1 MEPIVQPVEAADAHR
16 RSWRFVAK
24 RGASSQFVGSTIMVL
39 STYAVATVT
48 MNIGKNIQERSIS
61 CSIKSQL
68 CPLLTLSSGKSP
80 DLRMQDAGGGD
91 SVGEDSGPRAA
102 DHSRAAL
109 RERQTR
115 GGGAEEETERGG
127 DRQRSSEHRGLE
139 LGPPGNSAHTCR
151 RTVTLSRTEHLQPH
165 GQIRSSAEMAVT
177 SRPLLLLYAYFL
189 SELVLIGC
197 TRSEG
202 VCLQDGKHKA
212 TPSPEPHLRECSLY
226 ADNSCCTEEDVRDIS
241 HVPSAANKNEPWDK
255 CGPLSAEC
263 EGFLKRVSCFYR
275 CSPDAARWPHP
286 HRRSYIQAV
295 PLCHSF
301 CRDWFDAC
309 RMDMTCARNWARDP
323 RGQNCTGTC
332 VQYQQMYQHG
342 RDLCESLWGDA
353 FMTVEDEP
361 EEVGAE
367 GDGGRPCGCL
377 TLSPSDKDVIAA
389 LRAQQ
394 DDPEELD
401 TTKAGLPQYRAPC
414 QTKLPLQAGS
424 GRRGNSV
431 LRKRSLVEDDGEGS
445 GSGSR
450 L

>member
-1 MEPIVQPVEAADAHR
+1 M
-16 RSWRFVAK
+16 
-24 RGASSQFVGSTIMVL
+24 GTTST
-39 STYAVATVT
+39 
-48 MNIGKNIQERSIS
+48 
-61 CSIKSQL
+61 
-68 CPLLTLSSGKSP
+68 PLLFICAF
-80 DLRMQDAGGGD
+80 M
-91 SVGEDSGPRAA
+91 
-102 DHSRAAL
+102 
-109 RERQTR
+109 
-115 GGGAEEETERGG
+115 
-127 DRQRSSEHRGLE
+127 
-139 LGPPGNSAHTCR
+139 
-151 RTVTLSRTEHLQPH
+151 
-165 GQIRSSAEMAVT
+165 T
-177 SRPLLLLYAYFL
+177 SM
-189 SELVLIGC
+189 LIGG
-197 TRSEG
+197 TFSEG

-212 TPSPEPHLRECSLY
+212 TPTPEPHLRECSLY
-226 ADNSCCTEEDVRDIS
+226 ADNSCCTEEDIQDIS
-241 HVPSAANKNEPWDK
+241 HIPSANNQNEPWDK
-255 CGPLSAEC
+255 CGPLSPEC

-361 EEVGAE
+361 EEVGEAGEFGAE

-401 TTKAGLPQYRAPC
+401 TTKTGLPQYRAPC
-414 QTKLPLQAGS
+414 QTKLPLQAKR
-424 GRRGNSV
+424 GRKGNSV
-431 LRKRSLVEDDGEGS
+431 LRKRSVEVEDVEGS
-445 GSGSR
+445 GSG